1 MDTVAKLPVIDADG
15 HVFEPFDLW
24 QEHLPPEYRPFA
36 WRRRR
41 DADGEHV
48 EFGGRRTDLEW
59 TVGSLCVP
67 GALSAGGRL
76 DYDLDTDVDRGVDD
90 PARRVALMDEQGL
103 AVSVLFPTMTLG
115 LDDIGDVGFRH
126 AYAEAYNRW
135 VAGFCR
141 HDPLRLRWGAVLP
154 LADVEW
160 AVGELGRALDDGA
173 STVMLSPIPTPDGR
187 TLGRT
192 ELDPLWSALAEAGR
206 PAVVHASNPASPSL
220 GLRKL
225 WTSRAQW
232 QMGVPFQLQLG
243 VLHVVDGGV
252 LERHR
257 DLRIGFF
264 EGDVGWLGPW
274 LHRLDA
280 TYTKMALVSA
290 VPRRGALEQFRDQC
304 VISGEPAD
312 VGLALTCSLI
322 GPERVLWAS
331 DWPHQDGAW
340 PDPVVV
346 LRDREDLDEAA
357 KRAMVVDG
365 PAAFFGIDVDDLV
378 ARLGPGWDRRAP
390 LDATPGVLPPGTAA
404 VR

>member
-1 MDTVAKLPVIDADG
+1 MEVVARLPVIDADG
-15 HVFEPFDLW
+15 HVFEPFSLW
-24 QEHLPPEYRPFA
+24 DEHLPARYRPYA
-36 WRRRR
+36 WRRTR

-76 DYDLDTDVDRGVDD
+76 DFDLDADVDRGVDD
-90 PARRVALMDEQGL
+90 PVRRVALMDEQGI

-115 LDDIGDVGFRH
+115 LDDIPDVGFRH

-135 VAGFCR
+135 VADFCA
-141 HDPLRLRWGAVLP
+141 HDPLRLRFGAVLP
-154 LADVEW
+154 LADPTWALGELAW
-160 AVGELGRALDDGA
+160 AVDAGA

-187 TLGRT
+187 TLGHGD
-192 ELDPLWSALAEAGR
+192 LDRLWSALVEAGL

-220 GLRKL
+220 GLRRL

-243 VLHVVDGGV
+243 VLHVIDGGV
-252 LERHR
+252 LERHPG
-257 DLRIGFF
+257 LRIGFF

-280 TYTKMALVSA
+280 TYQKMALVASVPARSA
-290 VPRRGALEQFRDQC
+290 LAQFRDQC
-304 VISGEPAD
+304 VISGEPSD
-312 VGLALTCSLI
+312 VGLALTTGLV
-322 GPERVLWAS
+322 GADRVLWAS

-340 PDPVVV
+340 PDPLGV
-346 LRDREDLDEAA
+346 LRDRRDLDEAA
-357 KRAMVVDG
+357 KRAMLVDG
-365 PAAFFGIDVDDLV
+365 PADFFGIDVPALV
-378 ARLGPGWDRRAP
+378 AALGPGWDPTAP
-390 LDATPGVLPPGTAA
+390 LSATPGVLPETTAA